1 MNDRPRNSNP
11 ISRLS
16 SVKVLI
22 FAVLLSL
29 AVASAAPALEPDGW
43 RVGIQVGGTGLA
55 SLLVEYHFSD
65 NAICLNAGIFDS
77 FTEPDIALWY
87 RRYVR
92 FAGLDGTGIVPYVGA
107 GAAVLANIHALS
119 DPLVFLAAA
128 TGVDWN
134 FWSTLSLCGEANL
147 LVSVRPWPPHA
158 TFMPALSLRA
168 GL

>member
-1 MNDRPRNSNP
+1 M
-11 ISRLS
+11 S

-29 AVASAAPALEPDGW
+29 AVASAAPALESDGW
-43 RVGIQVGGTGLA
+43 RVGVQVGGTGLV
-55 SLLVEYHFSD
+55 SLLVEFHFSD
-65 NAICLNAGIFDS
+65 NAICLNAGILDS
-77 FTEPDIALWY
+77 FNEPDIALWY
-87 RRYVR
+87 RRYIR
-92 FAGLDGTGIVPYVGA
+92 FAGLDGTGLVPYVGA

-147 LVSVRPWPPHA
+147 LLNVRPWPPHV